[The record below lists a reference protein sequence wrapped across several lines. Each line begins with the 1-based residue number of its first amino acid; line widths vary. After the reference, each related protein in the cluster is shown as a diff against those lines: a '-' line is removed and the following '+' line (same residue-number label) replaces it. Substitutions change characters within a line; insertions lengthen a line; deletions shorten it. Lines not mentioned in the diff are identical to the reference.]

1 MSEYSTKQPNNG
13 IATDE
18 IDLLGLFGSIWKQR
32 LLILAITLAVTV
44 GGVLYALLVTP
55 QYQVKSILRVAQIKD
70 LDRLNS
76 LGLMK
81 LDGTAALEMVGQ
93 ELESYSLR
101 QEFFEEHPDLFAK
114 LQKGDLTVEQAFAQ
128 FNNEAF
134 KVLWPPIPPNGATQ
148 TNMFVGLEMTY
159 PAGLE
164 GTKILN
170 ELVSFVL
177 QQGQDRV
184 KQNIDVLITNRIE
197 QLQRKLHAAKVAY
210 EASIESQIENLKELD
225 TLKRQQLEDELVA
238 LRLELKIRRQNRLAV
253 LNEAIE
259 IAQKLGIEN
268 PTTLLGMSQVTSP
281 SRTSTSVIN
290 AGVAGQKDP
299 LYFLGTRALR
309 AERET
314 LLARETDD
322 FEAPRIA
329 EIFKELELLKNNRHI
344 EMLESRENEQVFL
357 KSQAEIRS
365 EIAGLESMRVDL
377 SDIRL
382 VRLDQSA
389 VEPLKPVKPQRA
401 LIVLLALIGG
411 LILGVMVALVRSL
424 VLPTQKS

>member
-1 MSEYSTKQPNNG
+1 MSELNTRQPNSAG
-13 IATDE
+13 ATDE
-18 IDLLGLFGSIWKQR
+18 IDLLGVFSAIWKQR
-32 LLILAITLAVTV
+32 LLILAITLAVTICAA
-44 GGVLYALLVTP
+44 LYAFLSTP
-55 QYQVKSILRVAQIKD
+55 QYQVKSVLRIAQLKD

-76 LGLMK
+76 LGLIE

-101 QEFFEEHPDLFAK
+101 QEFFEANPELFAK
-114 LQKGDLTVEQAFAQ
+114 LKQGNLTAEQAFAQ
-128 FNNEAF
+128 FNDEAF
-134 KVLWPPIPPNGATQ
+134 KVLWPPIPPKGAAQ
-148 TNMFVGLEMTY
+148 TNVFVGLEMTY
-159 PAGLE
+159 PDGLE
-164 GTKILN
+164 GAKILN
-170 ELVSFVL
+170 ELVRFVL

-184 KQNIDVLITNRIE
+184 KQNIEVLINNRIE
-197 QLQRKLHAAKVAY
+197 MLERKLRSAKVAY
-210 EASIESQIENLKELD
+210 EALIESQIENLKELD

-238 LRLELKIRRQNRLAV
+238 LRLELKIQRQNRLAA

-268 PTTLLGMSQVTSP
+268 PTTLLGMAQVLSP
-281 SRTSTSVIN
+281 SRTSVIST
-290 AGVAGQKDP
+290 GVAGQEEP

-314 LLARETDD
+314 LLARESDD
-322 FEAPRIA
+322 FEALRIA

-357 KSQAEIRS
+357 KAQAEIRS
-365 EIAGLESMRVDL
+365 EIAGLESLRVDL

-401 LIVLLALIGG
+401 LIVLLALVGG
-411 LILGVMVALVRSL
+411 LILGVMVALVRGLLQPAS
-424 VLPTQKS
+424 TNR

>member
-1 MSEYSTKQPNNG
+1 MSEHSTKQPNSG
-13 IATDE
+13 MATDE
-18 IDLLGLFGSIWKQR
+18 IDLLGLFSAIWKQR
-32 LLILAITLAVTV
+32 LLILVITLAVTV
-44 GGVLYALLVTP
+44 CAALYAFLVTP
-55 QYQVKSILRVAQIKD
+55 QYQVKSVLRIAQLKD
-70 LDRLNS
+70 LDKLNS
-76 LGLMK
+76 LGLME

-114 LQKGDLTVEQAFAQ
+114 LKQGGLTAEQAFAQ
-128 FNNEAF
+128 FNDEAF
-134 KVLWPPIPPNGATQ
+134 KVLWPPIPPKGATQ
-148 TNMFVGLEMTY
+148 TNVFVGLEMTY
-159 PAGLE
+159 PSGLE
-164 GTKILN
+164 GAKILN
-170 ELVSFVL
+170 ELVRFVL
-177 QQGQDRV
+177 QKGQDRV

-197 QLQRKLHAAKVAY
+197 LLQRKLRAAKVAY

-238 LRLELKIRRQNRLAV
+238 LRLELKIQRQNRLAA

-268 PTTLLGMSQVTSP
+268 PTTLLGMSQVMSP
-281 SRTSTSVIN
+281 SRAGTSVIST
-290 AGVAGQKDP
+290 GVAGQEEP

-357 KSQAEIRS
+357 KAQAEIRS
-365 EIAGLESMRVDL
+365 EIAGLESLRVDL

-424 VLPTQKS
+424 VLPTQKA

>member
-1 MSEYSTKQPNNG
+1 MSELQTKQPNNG
-13 IATDE
+13 VTTDE
-18 IDLLGLFGSIWKQR
+18 IDLLGVFSAIWRQR
-32 LLILAITLAVTV
+32 VLILAITVVVTICAA
-44 GGVLYALLVTP
+44 LYAFLVTP
-55 QYQVKSILRVAQIKD
+55 QYQVKSVLRIAQLKD
-70 LDRLNS
+70 LDKLNS
-76 LGLMK
+76 LGLIEM
-81 LDGTAALEMVGQ
+81 DGAAALEMVGQ
-93 ELESYSLR
+93 ELESYRLR
-101 QEFFEEHPDLFAK
+101 QEFFETHPELFSK
-114 LQKGDLTVEQAFAQ
+114 LKQGDRSLEQAFAQ
-128 FNNEAF
+128 FNDEAF
-134 KVLWPPIPPNGATQ
+134 TVLWPPAPPKGTTAT
-148 TNMFVGLEMTY
+148 NVYVGLEMTY

-164 GTKILN
+164 GAKILN
-170 ELVSFVL
+170 ELVRFVL

-184 KQNIDVLITNRIE
+184 KQNIEVLINNRIE
-197 QLQRKLHAAKVAY
+197 MLERKLRSAKVAY
-210 EASIESQIENLKELD
+210 EALIESQIENLKELD

-238 LRLELKIRRQNRLAV
+238 LRLELKIQRQNRLAA

-268 PTTLLGMSQVTSP
+268 PTTLLGMAQVLSP
-281 SRTSTSVIN
+281 SRTSVIST
-290 AGVAGQKDP
+290 GVAGQEEP

-314 LLARETDD
+314 LLARESDD

-357 KSQAEIRS
+357 KAQAEIRS
-365 EIAGLESMRVDL
+365 EIAGLESLRVDL

-401 LIVLLALIGG
+401 LIVLLALVGG
-411 LILGVMVALVRSL
+411 LILGVMVALVRGLLQPVS
-424 VLPTQKS
+424 THR

>member
-1 MSEYSTKQPNNG
+1 MSELNTKQPNG
-13 IATDE
+13 ASATDE
-18 IDLLGLFGSIWKQR
+18 IDLLGVFRAIWKQR
-32 LLILAITLAVTV
+32 LLILAITLAVTICAA
-44 GGVLYALLVTP
+44 LYAFLSTP
-55 QYQVKSILRVAQIKD
+55 QYQVKSVLRIAQLKD

-76 LGLMK
+76 LGLIE

-101 QEFFEEHPDLFAK
+101 QEFFEANPELFAK
-114 LQKGDLTVEQAFAQ
+114 LKQGNLTAEQAFAQ
-128 FNNEAF
+128 FNDEAF
-134 KVLWPPIPPNGATQ
+134 KVLWPPIPPKGAAQ
-148 TNMFVGLEMTY
+148 TNVFVGLEMTY
-159 PAGLE
+159 PDGLE
-164 GTKILN
+164 GAKILN
-170 ELVSFVL
+170 ELVRFVL

-184 KQNIDVLITNRIE
+184 KQNIEVLINNRIE
-197 QLQRKLHAAKVAY
+197 MLERKLRSAKVAY
-210 EASIESQIENLKELD
+210 EALIESQIENLKELD

-238 LRLELKIRRQNRLAV
+238 LRLELKIQRQNRLAA

-268 PTTLLGMSQVTSP
+268 PTTLLGMAQVLSP
-281 SRTSTSVIN
+281 SRTSVIST
-290 AGVAGQKDP
+290 GVAGQEEP

-314 LLARETDD
+314 LLARESDD

-357 KSQAEIRS
+357 KAQAEIRS
-365 EIAGLESMRVDL
+365 EIAGLESLRVDL

-401 LIVLLALIGG
+401 LIVLLALVGG
-411 LILGVMVALVRSL
+411 LILGVMVALVRGLLQPAS
-424 VLPTQKS
+424 TNR

>member
-1 MSEYSTKQPNNG
+1 MSELNTRQPNSAG
-13 IATDE
+13 ATDE
-18 IDLLGLFGSIWKQR
+18 IDLLGVFSAIWKQR
-32 LLILAITLAVTV
+32 LLILAITLAVTICAA
-44 GGVLYALLVTP
+44 LYAFLSTP
-55 QYQVKSILRVAQIKD
+55 QYQVKSVLRIAQLKD

-76 LGLMK
+76 LGLIE

-101 QEFFEEHPDLFAK
+101 QEFFEANPELFAK
-114 LQKGDLTVEQAFAQ
+114 LKQGNLTAEQAFAQ
-128 FNNEAF
+128 FNDEAF
-134 KVLWPPIPPNGATQ
+134 KVLWPPIPPKGAAQ
-148 TNMFVGLEMTY
+148 TNVFVGLEMTY
-159 PAGLE
+159 PDGLE
-164 GTKILN
+164 GAKILN
-170 ELVSFVL
+170 ELVRFVL

-184 KQNIDVLITNRIE
+184 KQNIEVLINNRIE
-197 QLQRKLHAAKVAY
+197 MLERKLRSAKVAY
-210 EASIESQIENLKELD
+210 EALIESQIENLKELD

-238 LRLELKIRRQNRLAV
+238 LRLELKIQRQNRLAA

-268 PTTLLGMSQVTSP
+268 PTTLLGMAQVLSP
-281 SRTSTSVIN
+281 SRTSVIST
-290 AGVAGQKDP
+290 GVAGQEEP

-314 LLARETDD
+314 LLARESDD

-357 KSQAEIRS
+357 KAQAEIRS
-365 EIAGLESMRVDL
+365 EIAGLESLRVDL

-401 LIVLLALIGG
+401 LIVLLALVGG
-411 LILGVMVALVRSL
+411 LILGVMVALVRGLLQPAS
-424 VLPTQKS
+424 TNR

>member
-1 MSEYSTKQPNNG
+1 MSEPNTRQPNSAG
-13 IATDE
+13 ATDE
-18 IDLLGLFGSIWKQR
+18 IDLLGVFSAIWKQR
-32 LLILAITLAVTV
+32 LLILAITLAVTICAA
-44 GGVLYALLVTP
+44 LYAFLSTP
-55 QYQVKSILRVAQIKD
+55 QYQVKSVLRIAQLKD

-76 LGLMK
+76 LGLIE

-101 QEFFEEHPDLFAK
+101 QEFFEANPELFAK
-114 LQKGDLTVEQAFAQ
+114 LKQGNLTAEQAFAQ
-128 FNNEAF
+128 FNDEAF
-134 KVLWPPIPPNGATQ
+134 KVLWPPIPPKGAAQ
-148 TNMFVGLEMTY
+148 TNVFVGLEMTY
-159 PAGLE
+159 PDGLE
-164 GTKILN
+164 GAKILN
-170 ELVSFVL
+170 ELVRFVL

-184 KQNIDVLITNRIE
+184 KQNIEVLINNRIE
-197 QLQRKLHAAKVAY
+197 MLERKLRSAKVAY
-210 EASIESQIENLKELD
+210 EALIESQIENLKELD

-238 LRLELKIRRQNRLAV
+238 LRLELKIQRQNRLAA

-268 PTTLLGMSQVTSP
+268 PTTLLGMAQVLSP
-281 SRTSTSVIN
+281 SRTSVIST
-290 AGVAGQKDP
+290 GVAGQEEP

-314 LLARETDD
+314 LLARESDD

-357 KSQAEIRS
+357 KAQAEIRS
-365 EIAGLESMRVDL
+365 EIAGLESLRVDL

-401 LIVLLALIGG
+401 LIVLLALVGG
-411 LILGVMVALVRSL
+411 LILGVMVALVRGLLQPAS
-424 VLPTQKS
+424 TNR

>member
-1 MSEYSTKQPNNG
+1 VSEPNTRQPNSAG
-13 IATDE
+13 ATDE
-18 IDLLGLFGSIWKQR
+18 IDLLGVFSAIWKQR
-32 LLILAITLAVTV
+32 LLILAITLAVTICAA
-44 GGVLYALLVTP
+44 LYAFLSTP
-55 QYQVKSILRVAQIKD
+55 QYQVKSVLRIAQLKD

-76 LGLMK
+76 LGLIE

-101 QEFFEEHPDLFAK
+101 QEFFEANPELFAK
-114 LQKGDLTVEQAFAQ
+114 LKQGNLTAEQAFAQ
-128 FNNEAF
+128 FNDEAF
-134 KVLWPPIPPNGATQ
+134 KVLWPPIPPKGAAQ
-148 TNMFVGLEMTY
+148 TNVFVGLEMTY
-159 PAGLE
+159 PDGLE
-164 GTKILN
+164 GAKILN
-170 ELVSFVL
+170 ELVRFVL

-184 KQNIDVLITNRIE
+184 KQNIEVLINNRIE
-197 QLQRKLHAAKVAY
+197 MLERKLRSAKVAY
-210 EASIESQIENLKELD
+210 EALIESQIENLKELD

-238 LRLELKIRRQNRLAV
+238 LRLELKIQRQNRLAA

-268 PTTLLGMSQVTSP
+268 PTTLLGMAQVLSP
-281 SRTSTSVIN
+281 SRTSVIST
-290 AGVAGQKDP
+290 GVAGQEEP

-314 LLARETDD
+314 LLARESDD

-357 KSQAEIRS
+357 KAQAEIRS
-365 EIAGLESMRVDL
+365 EIAGLESLRVDL

-401 LIVLLALIGG
+401 LIVLLALVGG
-411 LILGVMVALVRSL
+411 LILGVMVALVRGLLQPAS
-424 VLPTQKS
+424 TNR